1 MTAPVIYQSSLG
13 PAIQDYLALRR
24 ALGCGCQADAWVLY
38 GLDRFLGEHAALTAD
53 SFEAWCLAMAP
64 TSPNTRRS
72 RMYIV
77 RKLCLHMRRT
87 NSECFLPDSNLFPR
101 PQQSVRPYIFSEGD
115 ILKLLKAASALKPKS
130 TSPLNAETHRI
141 AIVLLYT
148 AGLRR
153 GELVRLT
160 LSDYDP
166 IEHTLLI
173 RASKFHKS
181 RIVAL
186 SLDAARE
193 MDTYVVAR
201 HRISHGGEDSLLIC
215 RFHGIRG
222 RSGPGLGRT
231 LHHLFCRAGIRMQNG
246 RVPRVHDLR
255 HTHAIHALLRW
266 YRNGVDV
273 QARLPSLA
281 TSMGHVSPISTAHY
295 LALLDPLAQA
305 ASSLFADH
313 AASILGSLAD
323 TRGGR

>member
-1 MTAPVIYQSSLG
+1 MTAPGEYLSLLG
-13 PAIQDYLALRR
+13 PAIEDYLTLNR
-24 ALGCGCQADAWVLY
+24 ALGRSYQAEAWVLT
-38 GLDRFLGEHAALTAD
+38 GLDRFLGEHASLTEAT
-53 SFEAWCLAMAP
+53 FNAWCLAMAS

-72 RMYIV
+72 RMYTV

-87 NSECFLPDSNLFPR
+87 DSGCFLPDANLFPR
-101 PQQSVRPYIFSEGD
+101 PRQSVRPYIFSERD

-148 AGLRR
+148 SGLRR
-153 GELVRLT
+153 GELARLT

-166 IEHTLLI
+166 IEQTLLI

-193 MDTYVVAR
+193 MDTYLVAR
-201 HRISHGGEDSLLIC
+201 RRISHGGEDALLIC
-215 RFHGIRG
+215 RFHGIHG
-222 RSGPGLGRT
+222 RSGPGLGRS
-231 LHHLFCRAGIRMQNG
+231 LHLLFRRVGIRMQNG

-255 HTHAIHALLRW
+255 HTHAVHALLRW

-273 QARLPSLA
+273 QARLASLA

-313 AASILGSLAD
+313 AAAILGPLAD